1 MKKSVVDMVVAGLVL
16 CGLAAC
22 TPVVGDKC
30 QYNSQCGSTLTC
42 DTSVVDG
49 YCLKAGCRQGECPAE
64 ATCVD
69 FGTDTSYCMRT
80 CAPDDECR
88 DGFTCRAA
96 VECSGDA
103 SLAVDS
109 GHPCSWEAKSFCGIK
124 P

>member
-1 MKKSVVDMVVAGLVL
+1 MGLVFL
-16 CGLAAC
+16 LGAAAC

-49 YCLKAGCRQGECPAE
+49 YCLKVGCRKGECPAE

-69 FGTDTSYCMRT
+69 FGTDTAYCMRT
-80 CAPDDECR
+80 CGPDEECR
-88 DGFTCRAA
+88 EGLNCRSSVA
-96 VECSGDA
+96 CSDEA
-103 SLAVDS
+103 SQTVDS
-109 GHPCSWEAKSFCGIK
+109 SHPCSWEVKSFCGIK